1 MQRLIGKFLRAGVG
15 LAAVAVLS
23 ACAAQPPV
31 ERALV
36 VASSELLSGSRLG
49 VPADARAPS
58 ADLTAVNADMRNFLR
73 QHVPEGLG
81 PTRTIEL
88 ILQAILDDGLQLR
101 YDNFRTLTAAEAFYS
116 REGNCM
122 SFTNLFVA
130 LAREAGIKVHYQEVE
145 IPPSWTAEGDTWRYN
160 LHINAL
166 VKLPGA
172 EQVVDFNL
180 GDYDPALHR
189 RVLTD
194 EEAQVRYH
202 NNMGVHWMTAGEH
215 ERAFLQF
222 REALLLRP
230 RTAHV
235 WTNLGTLYRRGGDLA
250 AAESSYLHAV
260 ELADDAAANS
270 NLARLYAELGEQ
282 VLSKILTIF
291 CTWRGKPMRRRI
303 IRRRI
308 GCYGVRFANSRRS
321 TSSIAGSASTIYSRG
336 IRAPPRRTSPRHW
349 RTPTPSRGHATGT
362 SWIYSPAIERPWFAR
377 SCAGPSIAP
386 CPLVNFAF

>member
-1 MQRLIGKFLRAGVG
+1 MQRLIETFLRAGVG

-36 VASSELLSGSRLG
+36 VANSELLSGNRLG
-49 VPADARAPS
+49 VAADARAPS
-58 ADLTAVNADMRNFLR
+58 ADLTAVNADMRDFLR
-73 QHVPEGLG
+73 QHVPAGLG

-101 YDNFRTLTAAEAFYS
+101 YDNFRTLTAEEAFDS

-235 WTNLGTLYRRGGDLA
+235 WTNLGTLYRRGGDLV

-282 VLSKILTIF
+282 ALSD
-291 CTWRGKPMRRRI
+291 WYRGRVQLFRQQNPYYLLHLAREAYATADYSTADRLLRRA
-303 IRRRI
+303 IRKQPEEHEFYRWLGLNDLQQGDTRAAAAH
-308 GCYGVRFANSRRS
+308 FAQALAHADAESGARYRHKLDLL
-321 TSSIAGSASTIYSRG
+321 AG
-336 IRAPPRRTSPRHW
+336 H
-349 RTPTPSRGHATGT
+349 
-362 SWIYSPAIERPWFAR
+362 
-377 SCAGPSIAP
+377 
-386 CPLVNFAF
+386 